1 MKKANKGIDNMNVYD
16 FDKTIYDGDSTLDFY
31 LFALKKKPRLIK
43 YLPVQVLGFIKYLF
57 GMCTKVEFK
66 EKFYYF
72 LNGIDDTDN
81 LIEIFWDEKQLKIKD
96 WYLMS
101 KKDSDL
107 IISASPTFLL
117 EPICK
122 RVGIKHLIASEVNK
136 KTGVCEGENCYGEEK
151 VIRLKK
157 EFKDSAIDE
166 FYSDSLSDA
175 PLSLLAD
182 KRFIVSGTKII
193 KWDEYKPGIVKR
205 VKKIFLTKEFFNFLI
220 VGGINTI
227 NGILFAYIY
236 SLFLPVNVGF
246 VLGYITAMT
255 ISYVLNSKI
264 VFKENMMF
272 EKYIK
277 FCISYIPNFIIQNIF
292 VLIFYNTLGWNKLL
306 VFVLAAIIGVPV
318 TFIIMKFFAF
328 SKKNEG
334 AVN

>member
-1 MKKANKGIDNMNVYD
+1 MKIENKGIDNMNVYD

-31 LFALKKKPRLIK
+31 LFALKKKPELIK
-43 YLPVQVLGFIKYLF
+43 YLPIQILGFLKYLF
-57 GMCTKVEFK
+57 GISTKLEFK

-81 LIEIFWDEKQLKIKD
+81 LVEVFWNEKQSRIKE
-96 WYLMS
+96 WYLNS

-136 KTGVCEGENCYGEEK
+136 KTGICEGENCYGEEK
-151 VIRLKK
+151 VLRLKK
-157 EFKDSAIDE
+157 EFKDTIIKE

-182 KRFIVSGTKII
+182 KRFIVSGTNIVE
-193 KWDEYKPGIVKR
+193 WDKYKPSKIKR
-205 VKKIFLTKEFFNFLI
+205 LKKVFLTKQFFNFLI
-220 VGGINTI
+220 VGGINTV

-236 SLFLPVNVGF
+236 SLFLPVNIGF
-246 VLGYITAMT
+246 ILGYITAMT
-255 ISYVLNSKI
+255 ISYFLNSTI
-264 VFKENMMF
+264 VFKESMMF
-272 EKYIK
+272 QKYIK

-306 VFVLAAIIGVPV
+306 VFVLSAAIGVPV

-328 SKKNEG
+328 DKKNED
-334 AVN
+334 AIK